1 MKNSQPYLDF
11 IKYSVTQ
18 EQTPPASCH
27 QIDWRK
33 FFQYCNRQGII
44 GLIFDGL
51 QKSDLR
57 IGQDALFEWI
67 SFVESIKVQNA
78 IVNKRIE
85 QTTKF
90 FEEKGF
96 RSCVLK
102 GQANGLMYPKSELR
116 SPGDIDIWV
125 DGEREDIIK
134 LVKGVTPDAH
144 YSIHHIK
151 LPVYKD
157 VSVEAHYRPIYLM
170 NWFSDKK
177 LQRYISNVE
186 ERQFSHKVKFR
197 DIEIGCLTDD
207 FNVVYQLL
215 HMFAHF
221 GSTRNNFKQFVDYLF
236 LLRKGLNTQECMDCE
251 KMIRKLGLYKYAT
264 GIMWIMFEVLGLEEK
279 YLIVEPNEN
288 EGRLIL
294 KESFYF
300 GTWSTNKLR
309 SVVEQFVAN
318 FRIVTH
324 YPKEVLISP
333 LFLVWHQCW
342 KVKMKFAI
350 R

>member
-1 MKNSQPYLDF
+1 MKISQPYLDF
-11 IKYSVTQ
+11 IKYSITQ
-18 EQTPPASCH
+18 EQIPPASCYK
-27 QIDWRK
+27 IDWRD
-33 FFQYCNRQGII
+33 FLQYCNRQGII

-51 QKSDLR
+51 QRAELR
-57 IGQDALFEWI
+57 IGQNALFEWI
-67 SFVESIKVQNA
+67 SFAESIKVQNA
-78 IVNKRIE
+78 AVNKRIE
-85 QTTKF
+85 QITKF

-102 GQANGLMYPKSELR
+102 GQANGMMYPKPELR

-125 DGEREDIIK
+125 DGGREDVIK
-134 LVKGVTPDAH
+134 MVKSVAPDAH

-157 VSVEAHYRPIYLM
+157 VSVEVHYRPIYMM
-170 NWFSDKK
+170 NWFTDKK

-186 ERQFSHKVKFR
+186 ERQFSHKVKLG
-197 DIEIGCLTDD
+197 DGEIGCLTDD

-221 GSTRNNFKQFVDYLF
+221 GSTRNNFKQFIDYFF
-236 LLRKGLNTQECMDCE
+236 LLRKGLNPQECKDSVE
-251 KMIRKLGLYKYAT
+251 MIMELGLYKYAT
-264 GIMWIMFEVLGLEEK
+264 GIMWIMSEVLGLEEK
-279 YLIVEPNEN
+279 FLIVEPNEK
-288 EGRLIL
+288 EGKLIL

-309 SVVEQFVAN
+309 SVIEQFVAN

-333 LFLVWHQCW
+333 LFLVWHQWW
-342 KVKMKFAI
+342 KVKMEFAI